1 MIRISDAE
9 FEVMKIIW
17 EKGEVTSQEIIN
29 ELKEFKWN
37 NNTIRTL
44 LNRLIAKEAVKVSYK
59 KSKAYIYVP
68 LIDEE
73 EYKQKRATGFVEKFF
88 HGSLNE
94 MLLNFVNT
102 NELTKDNL
110 EYLKGQIDKKV
121 K

>member
-37 NNTIRTL
+37 DNTVRTL
-44 LNRLIAKEAVKVSYK
+44 INRLIAKKAVKVSSK
-59 KSKAYIYVP
+59 QSKAYIYVP
-68 LIDEE
+68 LIKED
-73 EYKQKRATGFVEKFF
+73 EYKQKRATSFVKQFF

-94 MLLNFVNT
+94 MLLNFVNS
-102 NELTKDNL
+102 NELTEENID
-110 EYLKGQIDKKV
+110 YLKGQIDKKV